1 MARLAKLPA
10 PRVPK
15 VPRLRKP
22 SKPDWMRPDDGVD
35 DVFEEMTLGEHLV
48 ELRDRLVRACISI
61 GIAFVAG
68 LVIAYPLLQKIREDA
83 QAAQG
88 LDIGSPTDVIT
99 IYFKTALY
107 VAIGLAFP
115 LILYQLLAFVAPGL
129 TRKEKRV
136 VYTALPFVG
145 LLAILGGAYGFF
157 VAAPRALKFLSSF
170 MTDNI
175 FSWDPDASEI
185 ITFYLTLM
193 LGLALA
199 FQIPVIMFIL
209 AKINLV
215 TPKKMASVRKY
226 AFLVIL
232 IISAVI
238 TPSTDPVNMAIVAVP
253 LYILYEFGI
262 IIARIFAKTPIG
274 SSDLAEDSVPS

>member
-1 MARLAKLPA
+1 MARLARLPA
-10 PRVPK
+10 PKVPK

-22 SKPDWMRPDDGVD
+22 SRPDWMKPDEGQD
-35 DVFEEMTLGEHLV
+35 DIFEEMTLGEHLV
-48 ELRDRLVRACISI
+48 ELRNRVVKACLSI
-61 GIAFVAG
+61 GVAFIAG
-68 LVIAYPLLQKIREDA
+68 LGIAYPLLIKISQDA
-83 QAAQG
+83 QTNQG
-88 LDIGSPTDVIT
+88 LDIASPTDVIS
-99 IYFKTALY
+99 IYFKVALY
-107 VAIGLAFP
+107 IAIGLSFP

-145 LLAILGGAYGFF
+145 ILAIMGGAYGFF
-157 VAAPRALKFLSSF
+157 VAAPRALYFLSKF
-170 MTDNI
+170 MNRI
-175 FSWDPDASEI
+175 YSWDPDATEV
-185 ITFYLTLM
+185 ITFYMTLM

-226 AFLVIL
+226 AFVIIL
-232 IISAVI
+232 ILAAVI
-238 TPSTDPVNMAIVAVP
+238 TPSTDPINMAIVAVP

-262 IIARIFAKTPIG
+262 IISRIFAKTPLIQ
-274 SSDLAEDSVPS
+274 SSLAEDAT

>member
-1 MARLAKLPA
+1 MARLARLPA

-22 SKPDWMRPDDGVD
+22 GRPDWMKPDDGQD

-48 ELRDRLVRACISI
+48 ELRTRVVRACLSI
-61 GIAFVAG
+61 GVAFILGVI
-68 LVIAYPLLQKIREDA
+68 IAYPLLIKIRRDA
-83 QAAQG
+83 QTTQG

-99 IYFKTALY
+99 IYFKVALY
-107 VAIGLAFP
+107 VAIGLSFP
-115 LILYQLLAFVAPGL
+115 LILYQLLAFVSPGL

-136 VYTALPFVG
+136 VYTALPFVAI
-145 LLAILGGAYGFF
+145 LAILGGSYGFF
-157 VAAPRALKFLSSF
+157 VAAPRALLFLSSF
-170 MTDNI
+170 MTTSV
-175 FSWDPDASEI
+175 FSWDPDATEI
-185 ITFYLTLM
+185 ITFYMTLM

-215 TPKKMASVRKY
+215 SPQKMASVRKY
-226 AFLVIL
+226 AFVLIL
-232 IISAVI
+232 ILSAVI

-262 IIARIFAKTPIG
+262 IISRIFAKTPLIQ
-274 SSDLAEDSVPS
+274 SSLAEDSS

>member
-15 VPRLRKP
+15 VPKLRKP
-22 SKPDWMRPDDGVD
+22 GRPDWMKADDGSEQI
-35 DVFEEMTLGEHLV
+35 FEEMTLGEHLI

-61 GIAFVAG
+61 GLAFVAG

-83 QAAQG
+83 QATQG

-99 IYFKTALY
+99 IYIKTALY
-107 VAIGLAFP
+107 VAIGLSFP

-129 TRKEKRV
+129 TRREKRV
-136 VYTALPFVG
+136 VYSALPFVG
-145 LLAILGGAYGFF
+145 LLAIMGGAYGFF
-157 VAAPRALKFLSSF
+157 VAAPRALLFLSNF
-170 MTDNI
+170 MTDTI
-175 FSWDPDASEI
+175 FSWDPDGNEI

-215 TPKKMASVRKY
+215 TPQKMAAIRKY
-226 AFLVIL
+226 AFVVIL
-232 IISAVI
+232 IIAAVI

-262 IIARIFAKTPIG
+262 IISRIFAKTPLIQ
-274 SSDLAEDSVPS
+274 SSLDDEPAT